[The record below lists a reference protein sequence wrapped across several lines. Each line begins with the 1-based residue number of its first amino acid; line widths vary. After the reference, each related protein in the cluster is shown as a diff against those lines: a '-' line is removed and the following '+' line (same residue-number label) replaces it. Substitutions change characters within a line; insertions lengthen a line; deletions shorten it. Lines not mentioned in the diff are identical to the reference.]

1 MLIDINSKVGQWPFK
16 KLKFQTCRELVD
28 RMDQYGVDVSVV
40 SSLNGIFYKNT
51 QSANQDL
58 FNEWN
63 ASDILKDR
71 LIPFGV
77 INPTYAGWKYDLNQ
91 CMEQWGMKGICVYP
105 KYHDYSINDP
115 KLIEM
120 VEMARDYD
128 LVVALT
134 LRMVDFRQRSW
145 LGIEREWALRDVL
158 PLIRAVPDAKYFV
171 YNVANS
177 TKLDDPDRHV
187 WNNAAVLMDTSGRTL
202 NNLSVHL
209 DDFGSDKF
217 GFGSHAPIL
226 DYCTGRLRIEFLDQN
241 IEEAVKEKLRYENAS
256 KMLKIV

>member
-16 KLKFQTCRELVD
+16 KLKFQTCRALVD

-40 SSLNGIFYKNT
+40 SNLNGIFYKNT
-51 QSANQDL
+51 QSANHDL
-58 FNEWN
+58 FNEWS
-63 ASDILKDR
+63 ASETIRDR
-71 LIPFGV
+71 LVPFGV
-77 INPTYAGWKYDLNQ
+77 INPTYAGWKYDLIH
-91 CMEQWGMKGICVYP
+91 CMEEWGMKGICVYP
-105 KYHDYSINDP
+105 KYHDYAIDDP

-120 VEMARDYD
+120 VEIARDHD
-128 LVVALT
+128 LVVAVT

-145 LGIEREWALRDVL
+145 LGLEKEWALKDVL
-158 PLIRAVPDAKYFV
+158 PLFRAVPDAKYFI

-177 TKLDDPDRHV
+177 TKLNDSDHQALK
-187 WNNAAVLMDTSGRTL
+187 NATVLIDTSGRAL
-202 NNLSVHL
+202 NNLSGAL

-217 GFGSHAPIL
+217 AYGSHAPIL

-241 IEEAVKEKLRYENAS
+241 ISEAVKEKLRFQNVA